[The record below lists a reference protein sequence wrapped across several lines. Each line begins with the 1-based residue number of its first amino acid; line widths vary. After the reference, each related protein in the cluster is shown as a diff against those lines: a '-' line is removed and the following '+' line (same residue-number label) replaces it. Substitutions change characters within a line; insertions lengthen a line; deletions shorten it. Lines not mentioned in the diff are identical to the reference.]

1 LTPIIPYDTG
11 FCRRGWFP
19 SGGFHPGKDETML
32 KELKFLSGT
41 RAVLCGPESYDII
54 RHHHP
59 DGGGRREVI
68 KTGLSLAEAQD
79 HCKDPATS
87 YKIGPTTDWWFDGY
101 IESKSETKFLRV
113 W

>member
-1 LTPIIPYDTG
+1 
-11 FCRRGWFP
+11 
-19 SGGFHPGKDETML
+19 ML
-32 KELKFLSGT
+32 KELKDLTNSHPVPSRT
-41 RAVLCGPESYDII
+41 ESYDII

-87 YKIGPTTDWWFDGY
+87 YKVGPTTEWWFDGY
-101 IESKSETKFLRV
+101 IESKSKTSFIRL